1 MYQHVQFPVQ
11 GMFVSGH
18 LYLPQ
23 TQSSAPYPVII
34 LCHGFCGVKELL
46 LPAFAARFAEQGYAA
61 LTFDY
66 RGFGDSEGESGRLV
80 PALQIEDIHAAI
92 AWAATQPNLDPSRI
106 GLWGSS
112 FGGANAMI
120 AASQSQLVQCVVAQ
134 LTFADGES
142 VICGDMSAEEKEKFM
157 ATLARM
163 RDKKAKTGKE
173 MMVPISKVLSDPQ
186 SVEFFNQFK
195 DNFPVLNIKIP
206 FLTVWETI
214 NHKPF
219 KVLAELQKPL
229 LIVAAGEDGVNPVS
243 ESQRLFAQAN
253 EPKQLHIEP
262 GATHYQVYSGEH
274 FESVLKQE
282 LNWFNQYL

>member
-1 MYQHVQFPVQ
+1 E
-11 GMFVSGH
+11 SR
-18 LYLPQ
+18 
-23 TQSSAPYPVII
+23 APYPFII

-46 LPAFAARFAEQGYAA
+46 LPAFAERFAEQGYAA

-66 RGFGDSEGESGRLV
+66 RGFGESEGEPGRLV

-92 AWAATQPNLDPSRI
+92 EWAAMQEHVDATRI
-106 GLWGSS
+106 GLWGTS

-120 AASQSQLVQCVVAQ
+120 AASENPNVKCVVAQ

-142 VICGDMSAEEKEKFM
+142 VICGDMNAEEKEKFVS
-157 ATLARM
+157 TLARM
-163 RDKKAKTGKE
+163 REKKAKTGKE

-186 SVEFFNQFK
+186 SVEFFHQFK
-195 DNFPVLNIKIP
+195 DDFPALNLKIP
-206 FLTVWETI
+206 FLTVWETM
-214 NHKPF
+214 NHKP
-219 KVLAELQKPL
+219 LHALPGLNQPL
-229 LIVAAGEDGVNPVS
+229 LIVAAGEDGVNPVG
-243 ESQRLFAQAN
+243 ESQQLFEHAN

-274 FESVLKQE
+274 FESVVQQE